1 MGEIL
6 SIFKN
11 DEEIVETFSF
21 NYILQRINE
30 AKNRAKQKKEIAL
43 HKRNIANQLKQAVSA
58 AKYSKESAKK
68 ARNAEKEAE
77 DAEKAAK
84 DAQEKAASLEK
95 NLKEFVE
102 EKQYEIEEVAEDA
115 EGAAEDA
122 EGAAEDAEGAAEDAE
137 GAAEDAEG
145 AVEDAE
151 GAAEDAEGA
160 AEDAEGAAEDAE
172 GALEKVEQ
180 KQDEAANIAQQTLI
194 GNPNSRIAAMGG
206 RLQNFT
212 NIKEGFVPSQDESA
226 YDLLTYLKNLLED
239 TEEKTDVQKAI
250 YRRKLAQSS
259 EILAHDDNILS
270 NILFDYMTENEEG
283 SNIEKVYKKLD
294 AENKNKMRKIQINT
308 YYTKAYKEYIYL
320 LKITVL
326 LIAILIPILI
336 LNKIE
341 LLGKNYTLIIIV
353 TILFLGFL
361 YIFYRLYILYMR
373 DDINFDKFR
382 VPYDRQAHQM
392 YKDGTLS
399 KKDSPLKG
407 LGVTCIGDECCDASM
422 IYDNLANKCV
432 MQENFGNYFEKMNN
446 INNSNINV
454 VEQFDNFDNYR
465 ENFIT
470 NDSNLKEKKNE
481 LLVESLLNTRSK
493 TFHKP
498 NTRII

>member
-6 SIFKN
+6 SILKN
-11 DEEIVETFSF
+11 DKKLVE
-21 NYILQRINE
+21 NYNSTYYNNYWKRLNEQRE
-30 AKNRAKQKKEIAL
+30 KAKRKRDNANT
-43 HKRNIANQLKQAVSA
+43 KRNIANQLKQAVSA
-58 AKYSKESAKK
+58 AEDAEESAEK

-84 DAQEKAASLEK
+84 EAEEEAALLEK
-95 NLKEFVE
+95 ELKELEIQIEETQDEVE
-102 EKQYEIEEVAEDA
+102 DTQNQIEGTQEEIEETQDEIEEEVTNAQTSATNAQVSEA
-115 EGAAEDA
+115 NAQGAVTEIQQAQNE
-122 EGAAEDAEGAAEDAE
+122 AANLVKETLQASPNSQVVVTN
-137 GAAEDAEG
+137 G
-145 AVEDAE
+145 AVED
-151 GAAEDAEGA
+151 
-160 AEDAEGAAEDAE
+160 
-172 GALEKVEQ
+172 
-180 KQDEAANIAQQTLI
+180 
-194 GNPNSRIAAMGG
+194 
-206 RLQNFT
+206 FT
-212 NIKEGFVPSQDESA
+212 NIKEGFDEDESA

-239 TEEKTDVQKAI
+239 TEDKKNVQKAI

-259 EILAHDDNILS
+259 EILAQDDNILS
-270 NILFDYMTENEEG
+270 NILFDYMAENEEG

-353 TILFLGFL
+353 TILLLGFL

-392 YKDGTLS
+392 YNDGKLS

-407 LGVTCIGDECCDASM
+407 LGITCVGDECCDASM

-446 INNSNINV
+446 MNNSNINV
-454 VEQFDNFDNYR
+454 VKQFDNFDNYR

-470 NDSNLKEKKNE
+470 NNTNLKEKKND
-481 LLVESLLNTRSK
+481 LLAESLTNTRRT
-493 TFHKP
+493 TFDTP
-498 NTRII
+498 NTRI

>member
-6 SIFKN
+6 SILKN
-11 DEEIVETFSF
+11 DEQYNNSYKEGIFT
-21 NYILQRINE
+21 INNIGPNQIR
-30 AKNRAKQKKEIAL
+30 KIKQHAD
-43 HKRNIANQLKQAVSA
+43 R
-58 AKYSKESAKK
+58 
-68 ARNAEKEAE
+68 AE
-77 DAEKAAK
+77 DAEEDSESSANNSESSANTAVGAS
-84 DAQEKAASLEK
+84 DNARASANTSIEASDNALDSANTSVEASDSALDSANTSLEASDSA
-95 NLKEFVE
+95 LDS
-102 EKQYEIEEVAEDA
+102 AATA
-115 EGAAEDA
+115 EGAATEVEEARNAGADIA
-122 EGAAEDAEGAAEDAE
+122 EQTLQASSNSQVVVMD
-137 GAAEDAEG
+137 G
-145 AVEDAE
+145 AVE
-151 GAAEDAEGA
+151 
-160 AEDAEGAAEDAE
+160 
-172 GALEKVEQ
+172 
-180 KQDEAANIAQQTLI
+180 
-194 GNPNSRIAAMGG
+194 
-206 RLQNFT
+206 NFT
-212 NIKEGFVPSQDESA
+212 NIKEGMVPNQDESA

-239 TEEKTDVQKAI
+239 TEDKKNVQKAI

-259 EILAHDDNILS
+259 EILAQDDNILS
-270 NILFDYMTENEEG
+270 NILFDYMAENEEG

-353 TILFLGFL
+353 TILLLGFL

-392 YKDGTLS
+392 YNDGTLS

-407 LGVTCIGDECCDASM
+407 LGITCVGDECCDASM

-446 INNSNINV
+446 MNNSNINV
-454 VEQFDNFDNYR
+454 VKQFDNFDNYR

-470 NDSNLKEKKNE
+470 NNTNLKEKKND
-481 LLVESLLNTRSK
+481 LLAESLTNTRRT
-493 TFHKP
+493 TFDRP
-498 NTRII
+498 NTRI

>member
-6 SIFKN
+6 SILKN
-11 DEEIVETFSF
+11 DKKLVENF
-21 NYILQRINE
+21 NYGDYFKRLNE
-30 AKNRAKQKKEIAL
+30 KREKAKRKKDNANT
-43 HKRNIANQLKQAVSA
+43 KRNIANQLKQAVSA
-58 AKYSKESAKK
+58 AEDAEESAEQ

-84 DAQEKAASLEK
+84 EAEEEAALLEK
-95 NLKEFVE
+95 ELKELEIQIEETQDEVE
-102 EKQYEIEEVAEDA
+102 DTQNQIEGTQNQIEETKGEIEDTQDEI
-115 EGAAEDA
+115 
-122 EGAAEDAEGAAEDAE
+122 
-137 GAAEDAEG
+137 EG
-145 AVEDAE
+145 AVTKAQVSEANAKDSAKE
-151 GAAEDAEGA
+151 
-160 AEDAEGAAEDAE
+160 
-172 GALEKVEQ
+172 VEQ
-180 KQDEAANIAQQTLI
+180 ARNAAANLVKETLQASS
-194 GNPNSRIAAMGG
+194 NSQVVVMNGAVE
-206 RLQNFT
+206 NFT
-212 NIKEGFVPSQDESA
+212 NIKEGFDEDESV
-226 YDLLTYLKNLLED
+226 YDPLTWLKDLLED
-239 TEEKTDVQKAI
+239 NEDKKNVQKAI

-259 EILAHDDNILS
+259 EILAQDDNILS
-270 NILFDYMTENEEG
+270 NILFDYMVENEEG

-320 LKITVL
+320 LKITIL

-336 LNKIE
+336 LNRIE
-341 LLGKNYTLIIIV
+341 LLGKNYTLILIV
-353 TILFLGFL
+353 SILLLGFL

-382 VPYDRQAHQM
+382 VPYDRQAHKM
-392 YKDGTLS
+392 YEEGTLS

-446 INNSNINV
+446 MNNNSNINV
-454 VEQFDNFDNYR
+454 VKQFDNFDNYR

-470 NDSNLKEKKNE
+470 SNNALKEKKND
-481 LLVESLLNTRSK
+481 LLAESLTNTTST
-493 TFHKP
+493 TFDKP